1 MPRSRLGPLAV
12 ESKLGD
18 YPAESSVWR
27 AIHVQLQRAIAV
39 KLFTAPFGGTQ
50 ESRAQFA
57 AEWELLKSLQ
67 HPAIVRCYGGGFENG
82 DAYLAHEL
90 IQGETLAAQLARLT
104 KLSWEGVLDLAEPLA
119 DALEYLHG
127 KQIVHGAVCPDKIMI
142 AGLSPVLIDVR
153 LNRFTS
159 PYRTARPLTAAEVAM
174 RAPELVDHADQLTP
188 QADLYAL
195 GATLYLALTGQP
207 PIDGSSLEEVKGNL
221 QFQTPLAPAKIV
233 LDCPVWLDKLIL
245 QMLDK
250 NPAARPPSATAVKLA
265 LGEVRRRSMSR
276 ATVAE
281 HASAGFSALKVTN
294 QQERDEARSLLG
306 RELVDLDAEEKTS
319 PDATLWHDQAWV
331 LIGIMVLMIAVL
343 AYVAWPDSE
352 DSLRHQAEALLA
364 QETRSALTDAK
375 LHPLRELLV
384 RFPDGQHALWAR
396 EQIDRID
403 VMLFL
408 HQLSV
413 KIKNNLVINNQG
425 EMLHKQAQ
433 QYAAI
438 GDISKALDKY
448 RSITTVLGGDPEYT
462 VAVNAANYQISVLE
476 KSAEGAS
483 EASRIVQRRLDEAEQ
498 LLAENRIVAA
508 RQIWYSLV
516 ELYGGNSDL
525 APLIARAQGRL
536 RENSSDRREQDSP

>member
-1 MPRSRLGPLAV
+1 
-12 ESKLGD
+12 
-18 YPAESSVWR
+18 
-27 AIHVQLQRAIAV
+27 VQHQRAIAV
-39 KLFTAPFGGTQ
+39 KLFTVPFGGTQ
-50 ESRAQFA
+50 ESRAEFA
-57 AEWELLKSLQ
+57 AEWEFLKSLQ
-67 HPAIVRCYGGGFENG
+67 HPAIVRCYGGGFEDG

-90 IQGETLAAQLARLT
+90 IAGETLAAQLARLT

-119 DALEYLHG
+119 DALEYLHRHH
-127 KQIVHGAVCPDKIMI
+127 IVHGAICPDKIMI

-153 LNRFTS
+153 VNRLSS
-159 PYRTARPLTAAEVAM
+159 PYRTARPLTAGQLAM
-174 RAPELVDHADQLTP
+174 RAPELVDNPRELTP
-188 QADLYAL
+188 QTDLYAL

-265 LGEVRRRSMSR
+265 LAEVRRRSMSR

-294 QQERDEARSLLG
+294 QQDRDEARSLLG
-306 RELVDLDAEEKTS
+306 RELVDLEAAEKT
-319 PDATLWHDQAWV
+319 PVDGTLWHDQAWV
-331 LIGIMVLMIAVL
+331 LLGIMVLMMAAL
-343 AYVAWPDSE
+343 AYVAWPASE
-352 DSLRHQAEALLA
+352 DSLRRKAETLIA

-384 RFPDGQHALWAR
+384 RFPQGQHAAWAR

-433 QYAAI
+433 QYVAI

-448 RSITTVLGGDPEYT
+448 RSMITVLSGDPEYI
-462 VAVNAANYQISVLE
+462 VAVNAAHYQIKVLE
-476 KSAEGAS
+476 KSAVGAS

-498 LLAENRIVAA
+498 LLAENRIVEA
-508 RQIWYSLV
+508 RKIWYSLV

-525 APLIARAQGRL
+525 DPLIARAQSRL
-536 RENSSDRREQDSP
+536 RETPSDRREQDSQ